1 MSDAAGEYD
10 LLYEGG
16 SVVSDMANYAL
27 SVFAASVIVAII
39 CVLLGE
45 QGGVTSIIKV
55 VCGLFLTFV
64 VISPLIKLDFSGIID
79 YLDDFTLEGAEAAS
93 VGENMAREGERD
105 IIISRVQAYIL
116 DKADSYGAQL
126 NVEVVLDQDNIPVS
140 VELNGNISPYAKAQ
154 MADILAR
161 DLGITKEYQLWIG

>member
-1 MSDAAGEYD
+1 MS
-10 LLYEGG
+10 LL
-16 SVVSDMANYAL
+16 ANYVL
-27 SVFAASVIVAII
+27 SVIAASVIVAII
-39 CVLLGE
+39 CTLLGD
-45 QGGVTSIIKV
+45 QGGVRSIIKL

-64 VISPLIKLDFSGIID
+64 VINPLIKLDFSRIND
-79 YLDDFTLEGAEAAS
+79 YLDSFTLEGLEAAS

-116 DKADSYGAQL
+116 DKADSFGAQL

-154 MADILAR
+154 MADILVR
-161 DLGITKEYQLWIG
+161 DLGITKEHQLWIG